1 MKIMLLKGLL
11 LFGAFICFSTLSAQT
26 VSGTVTDSSGPLPGA
41 SVVVKGT
48 ANGTQTDFDGNYSI
62 DNVDNNATL
71 VFSYIGYATQEIAVN
86 GQGTINVT
94 LLEDASQ
101 LEEVVV
107 VGYGSRKKS
116 HLTGAIAKVEGGDV
130 AAIQAARVDDALAG
144 KLSGVLIQNQDGAP
158 GADPKI
164 QIRAASSVNGNSNP
178 LIVVDG
184 YPISGSLATVNP
196 NDIESLE
203 VLKDAA
209 SAAIYGSRGA
219 NGVIL
224 VTTKKGR
231 AGKATFSYNT
241 YLSTSSRYLRDNIN
255 TTSGDYANIARANI
269 ADGTFNVSDLDP
281 AIVEYRL
288 NGFANSPD
296 VVGIED
302 WFFRNGFSTNHDFSM
317 SGGTENVNYFG
328 SIGYLNTTGVAITQG
343 FERLNARLNIDAK
356 LGEKFKTGVSFNGFV
371 ANRDIVGHDMRDLLR
386 AYSVHPI
393 YHTDASIAF
402 VQQLDQQAQALGLNS
417 FDSGFRGGDAP
428 WNNSIYTLQPGDTAQ
443 DWHYGRSGNGIGGS
457 GDAGPATKLDNTDR

>member
-1 MKIMLLKGLL
+1 MNLKTKLTLMLLLL
-11 LFGAFICFSTLSAQT
+11 VNVALMAQDGYTLR
-26 VSGTVTDSSGPLPGA
+26 GTVTDDANLPVPGVNVIIQN
-41 SVVVKGT
+41 STTGT
-48 ANGTQTDFDGNYSI
+48 STDFNGNYSI
-62 DNVDNNATL
+62 EISNGDVL
-71 VFSYIGYATQEIAVN
+71 EFSSLGFASQSITIN
-86 GQGTINVT
+86 GQQTLNVT
-94 LLEDASQ
+94 LAEDSAQ

-130 AAIQAARVDDALAG
+130 AAVQASRVDDALAG

-224 VTTKKGR
+224 VTTKRGR
-231 AGKATFSYNT
+231 TGKATFSYNT
-241 YLSTSSRYLRDNIN
+241 YVSTSSRYLRDNIK
-255 TTSGDYANIARANI
+255 TTSGDYARIARDNI
-269 ADGTFNVSDLDP
+269 GNGIFNVSDLDP

-296 VVGIED
+296 VVGVED
-302 WFFRNGFSTNHDFSM
+302 WFFQNGFSTNHDLSM

-356 LGEKFKTGVSFNGFV
+356 LGKKFKTGVSFNGFV
-371 ANRDIVGHDMRDLLR
+371 SNRDIVGHDMRDLLR

-393 YHTDASIAF
+393 
-402 VQQLDQQAQALGLNS
+402 
-417 FDSGFRGGDAP
+417 
-428 WNNSIYTLQPGDTAQ
+428 
-443 DWHYGRSGNGIGGS
+443 
-457 GDAGPATKLDNTDR
+457 